1 MKTSM
6 KKTPEILIVRNAI
19 FRSKYDVVEVDFI
32 AEEVQVIQSN
42 LDFEEAVALQELLK
56 PEYQDKGCSYEED
69 EKEDLI

>member
-1 MKTSM
+1 M
-6 KKTPEILIVRNAI
+6 KKTPEILIVCNAI

-56 PEYQDKGCSYEED
+56 PEYQDKGYAYNEE
-69 EKEDLI
+69 EEGDLI